1 MPLRVNMAGGGP
13 VGGVR
18 KDSPRAR
25 RSPQWRE
32 VVAQFAL
39 GTRSRAAPASLF
51 PGNGPP
57 FGEVSMPDR
66 VSAAAVAGNRQ
77 GAGRRLRPCQ
87 SAGGQRHDDRRL
99 ARLGGDDDR
108 GRAGGRGGDR
118 AAQGSGLVRPQAWCG
133 HEVVGRR
140 QLRSA
145 PRLCRHRPSS
155 RGPRSSHCVCARA
168 RRRSSRGPGR
178 RRRTVISFLHS
189 A

>member
-1 MPLRVNMAGGGP
+1 VLGDGYA
-13 VGGVR
+13 
-18 KDSPRAR
+18 RAN
-25 RSPQWRE
+25 PQ
-32 VVAQFAL
+32 VVSAMMIA
-39 GTRSRAAPASLF
+39 ASLDWAA
-51 PGNGPP
+51 
-57 FGEVSMPDR
+57 MTI
-66 VSAAAVAGNRQ
+66 AAALVAEEETVPHKGP
-77 GAGRRLRPCQ
+77 AWCGRKL
-87 SAGGQRHDDRRL
+87 
-99 ARLGGDDDR
+99 
-108 GRAGGRGGDR
+108 
-118 AAQGSGLVRPQAWCG
+118 WCG